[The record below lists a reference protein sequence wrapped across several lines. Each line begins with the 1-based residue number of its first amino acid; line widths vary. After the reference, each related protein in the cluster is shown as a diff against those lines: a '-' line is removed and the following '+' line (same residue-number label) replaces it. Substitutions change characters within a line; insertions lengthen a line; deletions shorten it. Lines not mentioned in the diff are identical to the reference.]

1 MNFASTFRFF
11 THVEVDGL
19 EEVPFEDSEILRLP
33 DPQRLKQLEDLRI
46 QFLNRWQ
53 AGDDIEEL
61 VQRIFAVPTEAFLP
75 ALPPRYIVGY
85 NVQCP
90 AQARV
95 FSRVMRDLD
104 RYIAVL
110 SRFAL
115 RVRVLSVAQPLPE
128 HPDGY
133 PDLPSVLQTIRYLG
147 EGRWLEAV
155 SDFEREKRRTVCW
168 RYLPCSLLADG
179 AVPVCM
185 ADALELLL
193 YKAQIVRILASDP
206 VGELNEALAEGADEY
221 VHALSTLV
229 QAVRCRWHRER
240 FKRFILS
247 PCRYPVTR
255 RQLTTS
261 TRNLGH
267 RA

>member
-1 MNFASTFRFF
+1 MEVQCNMSYPSTFRFF
-11 THVEVDGL
+11 SHVEVDGL
-19 EEVPFEDSEILRLP
+19 DEVPFEDSEILRLP

-46 QFLNRWQ
+46 EFLNRWQ
-53 AGDDIEEL
+53 TGDDIEEL
-61 VQRIFAVPTEAFLP
+61 IARIFAVPTDAFLP

-85 NVQCP
+85 NVQCA

-95 FSRVMRDLD
+95 FRRVMRDLD

-133 PDLPSVLQTIRYLG
+133 PDLPSVLRTIRYLG
-147 EGRWLEAV
+147 DGRWLDAV
-155 SDFEREKRRTVCW
+155 RDFERERRDTLCW
-168 RYLPCSLLADG
+168 RYLPCSLVTDG
-179 AVPVCM
+179 AVPECM

-206 VGELNEALAEGADEY
+206 VGELHDALAEGADEY
-221 VHALSTLV
+221 VHALGRLV
-229 QAVRCRWHRER
+229 QAVRRRRRQER
-240 FKRFILS
+240 FKKFALS
-247 PCRYPVTR
+247 PCRYPATR
-255 RQLTTS
+255 RQWTTS
-261 TRNLGH
+261 
-267 RA
+267 